1 MRMNGPS
8 FADQRALW
16 AAKAR
21 ATGQRSERARP
32 GPCRL
37 VRADQEAGPF
47 LVLEDEPFIEVDE
60 QLVER
65 LVYKAMQ
72 QAVRDLLEARRAV

>member
-1 MRMNGPS
+1 
-8 FADQRALW
+8 
-16 AAKAR
+16 
-21 ATGQRSERARP
+21 
-32 GPCRL
+32 
-37 VRADQEAGPF
+37 VRADQEAAPF

-65 LVYKAMQ
+65 LVYQAMQ